1 MDNIGYKPISI
12 GHNAVTGDA
21 VEWPW
26 SEAAYSTM
34 TIVGGSN
41 NSPRLALVESII
53 KEANQQDA
61 KSVYQIRMGKPKS
74 HEIAIPS
81 DAISW
86 SGQFSDPPSDVEDR
100 DVFIGHRIFF
110 CSNYFGLLAQS
121 KGVLRSELL
130 PPTSYRWNLEG
141 PLEGYRRAIENLDS
155 NHPYKLSLES
165 ELNKLDE
172 NIWYQSDSDGM
183 CFYIEHTNDVYALAR
198 NFLLAVWSF
207 WAEVAKMDDPQTIL
221 LVIDMP
227 KSLVEFS
234 LDPEVTQVVVRALE
248 ILRYLTRETT
258 TTMLLSSE
266 MLYPAPELQFRHK
279 IIFQSSEDGDFKL
292 GNEEIKHYLSQDH
305 IQYWINHQSESGI
318 LFDDLEDFH
327 FAFMPT
333 KLS

>member
-1 MDNIGYKPISI
+1 MDSIDYKPISI
-12 GHNAVTGDA
+12 GHNAVTGEV

-34 TIVGGSN
+34 SIVGGAD
-41 NSPRLALVESII
+41 NSPRLALVDSIV
-53 KEANQQDA
+53 KEAIQQDA
-61 KSVYQIRMGKPKS
+61 KSVFQIRMGKPNS

-100 DVFIGHRIFF
+100 DIFIGNRIFF

-155 NHPYKLSLES
+155 DHPHKLSLQS
-165 ELNKLDE
+165 ELKRLDE
-172 NIWYQSDSDGM
+172 NIWYQSDSDGR
-183 CFYIEHTNDVYALAR
+183 CFYIDDTNDVYALAQ
-198 NFLLAVWSF
+198 NFLFAVWSF
-207 WAEVAKMDDPQTIL
+207 WAEIGKMDDPQPIL

-227 KSLVEFS
+227 KSLVKFS
-234 LDPEVTQVVVRALE
+234 LDPEVTQVVIRALE
-248 ILRYLTRETT
+248 ILRYLSRETT

-266 MLYPAPELQFRHK
+266 MLYPAPELHFRHK
-279 IIFQSSEDGDFKL
+279 IIFQSSEDGDFNL
-292 GNEEIKHYLSQDH
+292 ENEEINHYFSRDH
-305 IQYWINHQSESGI
+305 IQYWLNHQSTSGI
-318 LFDDLEDFH
+318 LFDDLENVH
-327 FAFMPT
+327 FSFTPT